1 MERFSKNG
9 GATHEQAE
17 KIAGQARIRGRSHT
31 RSHLHRNRR
40 DLVARRGV
48 SRRVF
53 VDGVRVMYK
62 LEQYVDGEWWTWGT
76 YKTAQALAESAFE
89 LGRMRGVRTNIRVT
103 EVQE

>member
-1 MERFSKNG
+1 M
-9 GATHEQAE
+9 THEQVE
-17 KIAGQARIRGRSHT
+17 KIVGQARSRCRSHD
-31 RSHLHRNRR
+31 RGHLHRNRR
-40 DLVARRGV
+40 NLAARLGV

>member
-1 MERFSKNG
+1 M
-9 GATHEQAE
+9 HEQTE
-17 KIAGQARIRGRSHT
+17 KVVGQACSRCRSRDRGHM
-31 RSHLHRNRR
+31 HRNRR

-48 SRRVF
+48 SRRIF
-53 VDGVRVMYK
+53 VDWGGVMYK

-89 LGRMRGVRTNIRVT
+89 LGRMRGVQINIKVT